1 MAKLTYEKSIALAV
15 LFTACSL
22 ASVCLQA
29 APQDQGTRQ
38 NDFSHVVQIKKTYV
52 RGGDM
57 ITIDEVRG
65 PSKERVVGNTYE
77 VSGTYKLASRETAM
91 LGAFVTISSQDRDI
105 HPESSP
111 DQKIIVTQGQGNFT
125 LRLHIWQAG
134 APHVS
139 FYPSKGGASFGGVYF

>member
-22 ASVCLQA
+22 ASICLLA
-29 APQDQGTRQ
+29 APQEQAIRQ
-38 NDFSHVVQIKKTYV
+38 SDFSHVVQIKKTYV

-77 VSGTYKLASRETAM
+77 VSGAYKLASRETAM

>member
-1 MAKLTYEKSIALAV
+1 MAKSTYEKSLALAV
-15 LFTACSL
+15 FFTASSL
-22 ASVCLQA
+22 ATVYLLA
-29 APQDQGTRQ
+29 APQDQGARQ
-38 NDFSHVVQIKKTYV
+38 NDFSQVVQIKKTYV
-52 RGGDM
+52 QGGDM

-91 LGAFVTISSQDRDI
+91 LGAFVTIPSQDRDI

-111 DQKIIVTQGQGNFT
+111 DQKIIVTQGQGNFR

-134 APHVS
+134 TPHVS